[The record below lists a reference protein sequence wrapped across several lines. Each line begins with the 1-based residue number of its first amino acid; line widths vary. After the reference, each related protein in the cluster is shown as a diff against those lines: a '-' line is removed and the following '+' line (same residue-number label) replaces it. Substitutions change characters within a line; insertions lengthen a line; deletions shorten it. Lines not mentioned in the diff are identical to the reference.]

1 MSPEADPE
9 ASGNSVSMINEMA
22 LSVSILSPLHPAWNM
37 DVVVSGAVA
46 TLFDHEKKA
55 NRIAEMLA

>member
-22 LSVSILSPLHPAWNM
+22 LSVSILSPLHPAWNV
-37 DVVVSGAVA
+37 DVVSGAVA